1 MLDLHAVILED
12 LEHIVSQPV
21 SWDKLQGKT
30 VLVTGASGM
39 IASYLVFTL
48 LYLNDT
54 RHLNIRVLALVR
66 NGEKAKQQFGNILV
80 RSDITLLIQDVSQVL
95 DYSGPVDYIVHAA
108 SQASPRF
115 FTTDPVGTIQAN
127 TMGTE
132 NML

>member
-54 RHLNIRVLALVR
+54 RHLNIRVWRSCVR
-66 NGEKAKQQFGNILV
+66 RKSEAAVWEYSCSVRHYVADTGRIPSTGLFGPCRLYRACRQSGKSPFFHY
-80 RSDITLLIQDVSQVL
+80 RSRWY
-95 DYSGPVDYIVHAA
+95 YSSKYHGY
-108 SQASPRF
+108 
-115 FTTDPVGTIQAN
+115 
-127 TMGTE
+127 
-132 NML
+132 